1 MLVVDASAVGALVFG
16 EPQAETVAAHL
27 GEHPLAAPALIWFEL
42 ASIAL
47 KKLKAYPAERIHILR
62 ALTLARS
69 MAIRTAEVDHC
80 AIIALSERTALTTY
94 DASYLWLAQEL
105 GGELVT
111 LDKKLARVAAEKF

>member
-1 MLVVDASAVGALVFG
+1 VLVVDASAIGALVFG
-16 EPQAETVAAHL
+16 EPQAETVAALL

-47 KKLKAYPAERIHILR
+47 KKIKAYPVERLHILR

-69 MAIRTAEVDHC
+69 LAIRTAEVDHQ
-80 AIIALSERTALTTY
+80 AIIALSERTGLTTY

-111 LDKKLARVAAEKF
+111 LDQKLARVAAGKF

>member
-16 EPQAETVAAHL
+16 EQQAETVAAKL

-47 KKLKAYPAERIHILR
+47 KKIKAYPAERLHILR

-69 MAIRTAEVDHC
+69 MAIRTAEVDHR

-111 LDKKLARVAAEKF
+111 LDQKLARAAAEGF